1 MFYAYNEELS
11 NIILTRM
18 KFGHDGKNYIGY
30 DKNKK
35 IYIKKNYVLFKS
47 LRLVIKDKIP
57 IFNSIYLQK

>member
-1 MFYAYNEELS
+1 MFYAYSEELS

-47 LRLVIKDKIP
+47 
-57 IFNSIYLQK
+57 